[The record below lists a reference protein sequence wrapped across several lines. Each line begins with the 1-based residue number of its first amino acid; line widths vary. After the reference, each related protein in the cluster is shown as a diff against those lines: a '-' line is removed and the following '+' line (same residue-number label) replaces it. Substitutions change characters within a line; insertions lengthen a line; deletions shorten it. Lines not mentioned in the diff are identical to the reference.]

1 MKFLNIVKNG
11 ITNVVDEVLYNA
23 VYKPAGWKIGGESGL
38 KVETTN
44 APDDEVKKK
53 NINRMKKVA
62 AKPFDDNLI

>member
-1 MKFLNIVKNG
+1 MERYNEEYKEIADFEIFEYSQERHNERCGRGIVKR
-11 ITNVVDEVLYNA
+11 
-23 VYKPAGWKIGGESGL
+23 
-38 KVETTN
+38 N